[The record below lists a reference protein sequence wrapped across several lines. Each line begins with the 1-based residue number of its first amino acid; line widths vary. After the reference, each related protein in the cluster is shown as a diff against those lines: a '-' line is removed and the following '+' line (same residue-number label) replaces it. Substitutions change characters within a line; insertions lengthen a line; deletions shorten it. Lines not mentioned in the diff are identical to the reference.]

1 MKTEPTEALKEIKHC
16 TWTAEDF
23 NIGDGFESHEVVDKN
38 DAINIANIAF
48 KEAMRWIDPKEELPE
63 EGVTVFVKILSS
75 CGAGDEV
82 LYTSS
87 AVRSDFYHSADAD
100 PFGCEGYY
108 PSGNGG
114 RVRAT
119 VIGWRPI
126 E

>member
-1 MKTEPTEALKEIKHC
+1 MKTAEEKAKKYADDIIYIIEKGREITVEEIHDLAQKDYLAGYTEA
-16 TWTAEDF
+16 T
-23 NIGDGFESHEVVDKN
+23 
-38 DAINIANIAF
+38 
-48 KEAMRWIDPKEELPE
+48 RWRDPKVELPE
-63 EGVTVFVKILSS
+63 EGVVVFVKLISS
-75 CGAGDEV
+75 CGAGDEI

-87 AVRSDFYHSADAD
+87 AVVNDFYHSNDAD

>member
-1 MKTEPTEALKEIKHC
+1 METMKTAEELLKEKGITPETVHHNYAYVYRVACDLIGEAIK
-16 TWTAEDF
+16 
-23 NIGDGFESHEVVDKN
+23 ISYK
-38 DAINIANIAF
+38 
-48 KEAMRWIDPKEELPE
+48 KAMRWRDPKEELPD
-63 EGVTVFVKILSS
+63 EGVIVFVKILSS
-75 CGAGDEV
+75 CEAGDEI

-87 AVRSDFYHSADAD
+87 SVRNDFYHSADAD

>member
-1 MKTEPTEALKEIKHC
+1 MKT
-16 TWTAEDF
+16 AEEKAARYANEMYQDE
-23 NIGDGFESHEVVDKN
+23 NEWGAWYDGYIGGYN
-38 DAINIANIAF
+38 
-48 KEAMRWIDPKEELPE
+48 EAMRWRNPKEELPD
-63 EGVTVFVKILSS
+63 EGVVVFVKILSS
-75 CGAGDEV
+75 CEAGDEI

-87 AVRSDFYHSADAD
+87 SVRNDFYHSADAD